1 MWMISIAHESTYRG
15 AVSRKFLE
23 IDQEKRISILPM
35 EKHTITGKHWGS
47 VEICSVVF
55 HLAKKTLLKNK
66 TPFLPDSLL
75 LV

>member
-1 MWMISIAHESTYRG
+1 MRTKGIYSPQVSCMWMISIAHESTYRG

-55 HLAKKTLLKNK
+55 HLAKKR
-66 TPFLPDSLL
+66 S
-75 LV
+75 